1 MIKETSI
8 DDVRSA
14 DIVQVISH
22 FLPELKKAG
31 AVYQC
36 KSPFSNEKTG
46 SFTVFPRT
54 NTFKCFS
61 SGVGGDAI
69 KFVQQFKRVS
79 FFDAVQTI
87 ASICNIVLQ
96 EEEVS
101 EEVKR
106 KADHKQQLFDLT
118 SLAANKYAGE
128 LLKLEESHWAKKMI
142 AERQINQETIANF
155 GIGYAPADF
164 KFLTNPIID
173 NAKLELGNNTGLIT
187 TKDGKSYDFFRD
199 KLIFPIHDARG
210 NIVGFGGRRSNEADG
225 PKYINSKD
233 SDIYKKQSVLYGL
246 YQAKA
251 EIAKSRTAILVE
263 GYTDVT
269 AMHQNGCEIAVAN
282 CGTASLSAV
291 QCGLLSRLANHIIL
305 CRDNDGSDLS
315 ESGQFQKGIGA
326 MMKEINVLL
335 AANFKVSVMILPE
348 GEDPDSF
355 SRKTANAKDY
365 FLNKDNHQDAVIW
378 KTMKLKN
385 KAANDPDAIS
395 EMVTEVAEMLFQ
407 IKDDVKREHYID
419 TCRKLIK
426 QPAKVLK
433 DKIKSF
439 VAVAEKKSEISSIA
453 ESKDAERMGLPDGAN
468 FGEFMTK
475 GFVEHGNSIWFRGR
489 ERFFLGSNFKI
500 TPLFFVKGQQENKR
514 LCEVTFLNGTKR
526 IIDFDVE
533 DFITMAKFEA
543 KLLKID
549 SLFFSPDVTVNHFKL
564 YKNSILGNF
573 IIANE
578 VKTLGWTEQGF
589 FAYADC
595 IFKDGVI
602 KRVNNYGI
610 VQLDNLSKPELTE
623 DEKIYFDDVD
633 HYYLP
638 SSSVM
643 YKTAQ
648 EGDDPYENDRYL
660 TFKKSPIHI
669 NTWFKQIALV
679 YGKKSYTG
687 ISFALATLFKDLFMS
702 KLDFFPILFCS
713 GEKGSGKT
721 IFAESIAELFVQN
734 QKGFDLNASTP
745 VAFHRRLSRLKNC
758 PTVLEEFNDNLPNN
772 IKQSIKGSFNGF
784 GREMGK
790 ATGDNRTTT
799 TKVNCS
805 LIILSQYLSSW
816 DDNSIT
822 SRSVIEH
829 FIKPQESYTEE
840 QKENYATLKKWQK
853 VGLNS
858 MLCDVLIYRKKM
870 EEELLPTYTKIM
882 NFFIKDLR
890 GKDYQERMLQNYAL
904 LLTPIAILEELFEFP
919 FSYEDL
925 AMHFKNAILD
935 SSDLIIESEGL
946 AEFWRVLEFLLD
958 THRIKE
964 NKEFK
969 VDLPEEIQLQGRKG
983 EPSIPWKNLD
993 RKRLLFLRL
1002 NAVHQLYHKEVSTRE
1017 GVDVIGENTLKNYFK
1032 SKKYFIG
1039 SVKSMRFEDTSTSA
1053 YVFDYDMMI
1062 HGGILN
1068 LTRQAQGLDD
1078 GPTLFQPKPKEDD
1091 LPY

>member
-8 DDVRSA
+8 DDVRNA
-14 DIVQVISH
+14 DAVQVISH
-22 FLPELKKAG
+22 FLPDLKRAG

-36 KSPFSNEKTG
+36 KSPFTNEKSA

-61 SGVGGDAI
+61 GGSGGDAI
-69 KFVQQFKRVS
+69 KFVQLYKRVS
-79 FFDAVQTI
+79 FTEAVETI

-96 EEEVS
+96 HEEVS
-101 EEVKR
+101 EDVKR
-106 KADHKQQLFDLT
+106 KQDYKQELFDLT
-118 SLAANKYAGE
+118 SLVANKYSGE
-128 LLKLEESHWAKKMI
+128 LIKLDDAHWVKKMI
-142 AERQINQETIANF
+142 AERQINQETIAAF

-164 KFLTNPIID
+164 KFLTNPIIES
-173 NAKLELGNNTGLIT
+173 AKLELGTTTGLIT
-187 TKDGKSYDFFRD
+187 SKDGKTYDFFRD
-199 KLIFPIHDARG
+199 KLIFPIHDAKG
-210 NIVGFGGRRSNEADG
+210 NVVGFGGRRSNEADG

-233 SDIYKKQSVLYGL
+233 SDVYKKSSVLYGL
-246 YQAKA
+246 YQGKA
-251 EIAKSRTAILVE
+251 EIAKARTAILVE

-282 CGTASLSAV
+282 CGTAAMSPV
-291 QCGLLSRLANHIIL
+291 QCSLLSRIANHIII
-305 CRDNDGSDLS
+305 CRDNDGSELS

-326 MMKEINVLL
+326 MMKDINILL

-355 SRKTANAKDY
+355 SRKTENAKEY
-365 FLNKDNHQDAVIW
+365 FLNKDNHEDAVIW

-385 KAANDPDAIS
+385 RAANDPDAIS

-407 IKDDVKREHYID
+407 IKDDVKRGHYLEIV
-419 TCRKLIK
+419 RKLIK

-433 DKIKSF
+433 DKIQSF
-439 VAVAEKKSEISSIA
+439 VAVAEKKSEVSGSA
-453 ESKDAERMGLPDGAN
+453 DNKDAEKMGLPDGAD
-468 FGEFMTK
+468 FSMYMTK
-475 GFVEHGNSIWFRGR
+475 GFVEHGNSIYFRGR
-489 ERFFLGSNFKI
+489 ERFFMGTNFRI

-514 LCEVTFLNGTKR
+514 LCEVTFLNGIKR
-526 IIDFDVE
+526 VIDFDVE

-549 SLFFSPDVTVNHFKL
+549 SLFFSPDVSVNHFKL

-589 FAYADC
+589 FAFADC

-610 VQLDNLSKPELTE
+610 VQLDNLAKPELTE

-643 YKTAQ
+643 YKTAL

-669 NTWFKQIALV
+669 NTWFKQIGIV
-679 YGKKSYTG
+679 YGKKSYSA
-687 ISFALATLFKDLFMS
+687 ISFALASLFKDLFMS
-702 KLDFFPILFCS
+702 KLDFFPILFLS

-721 IFAESIAELFVQN
+721 IFAESVAELFVQN

-758 PTVLEEFNDNLPNN
+758 PTVLEEFNDNLPSN

-829 FIKPQESYTEE
+829 FIKPQEAYTEE

-858 MLCDVLIYRKKM
+858 MLCDILIYRQKM
-870 EEELLPTYTKIM
+870 EEEVLPTYTKIM
-882 NFFIKDLR
+882 NSFIKELK

-904 LLTPIAILEELFEFP
+904 LLTPIAILQELFEFP
-919 FSYEDL
+919 FAYEDIKE
-925 AMHFKNAILD
+925 HFKNAILD

-969 VDLPEEIQLQGRKG
+969 VDVPAEVPVQGRKG
-983 EPSIPWKNLD
+983 EPVIPWKNDD

-1062 HGGILN
+1062 NGGILN
-1068 LTRQAQGLDD
+1068 LTRKAEGLDD
-1078 GPTLFQPKPKEDD
+1078 SGTLFEPKQPEDD